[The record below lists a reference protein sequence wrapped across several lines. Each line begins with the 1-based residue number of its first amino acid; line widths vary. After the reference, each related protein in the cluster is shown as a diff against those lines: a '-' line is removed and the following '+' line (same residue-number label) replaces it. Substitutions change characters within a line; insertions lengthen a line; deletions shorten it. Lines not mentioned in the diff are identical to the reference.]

1 VKILGGFVA
10 AVIVVFAIV
19 YGIFAIYEGS
29 WTLTK
34 SVTQHQLQIQ
44 KQITNGEGQI
54 AEGSFSFQS
63 ALGER
68 IVTGIQSVNGDSTD
82 IISAQQQ
89 GDTTYANQ
97 LKSQREYDAGQVCY
111 LATQVNGSLPAANVD
126 TKWINTNCS
135 DGSLN
140 PSSTYYYMGN

>member
-1 VKILGGFVA
+1 MRLLGGITA
-10 AVIVVFAIV
+10 TVIVVFAVV
-19 YGIFAIYEGS
+19 YGSFALYEGS
-29 WTLTK
+29 WSLA
-34 SVTQHQLQIQ
+34 SHNAQHSLEIQ
-44 KQITNGEGQI
+44 KQITNGQGQI

-68 IVTGIQSVNGDSTD
+68 IVTGIQSVNTDSTE
-82 IISAQQQ
+82 IISASQQ

-135 DGSLN
+135 EGNLN